1 MTNQR
6 VEHKNSFD
14 FLRLVA
20 ALLVFHSHQYALSGL
35 PEDVLPWIGT
45 TVSGLGVAAFFVISG
60 YLVSRSADR
69 SINPITFFTNRA
81 LRIMPGLTMN
91 VVFMVLLGAV
101 ITSIP
106 ISEYLTNKEV
116 YDFIFRNIFIAFNEP
131 SYSLP
136 GVFESN
142 PHDGVNG
149 SLWTLPY
156 EIGFYFI
163 LFVLFF
169 CVRDKTIKTIA
180 VLFLTLIAGSLVIS
194 RSFFP
199 DFNPVVHTWGWFL
212 VKPLAVNGLCF
223 CLGSLMHLTSK
234 NDISSLLPKIFAVSL
249 IFIFG
254 STSVFSAYLLF
265 CYAVLLVGETKFI
278 IIPKKIGDISYGVY
292 LYAFPIQQTVIY
304 YIGYENFYINY
315 ILSLFLTILSA
326 FLSWHYVEKTTLS
339 LKSTFSKR
347 SMGNAFL
354 PIP

>member
-1 MTNQR
+1 MANQR

-14 FLRLVA
+14 FLRLFA

-35 PEDVLPWIGT
+35 PERVLPWIGT
-45 TVSGLGVAAFFVISG
+45 TISGLGVAAFFVISG

-91 VVFMVLLGAV
+91 VVFMVLLGSA

-106 ISEYLTNKEV
+106 ISEYLTSKEV
-116 YDFIFRNIFIAFNEP
+116 FDFLFRNIFIAFNEP

-136 GVFESN
+136 GVFENN

-169 CVRDKTIKTIA
+169 CIRNKTTKTIA
-180 VLFLTLIAGSLVIS
+180 IFLLTLVTGCLVVS

-223 CLGSLMHLTSK
+223 CLGSLIHLTSNK
-234 NDISSLLPKIFAVSL
+234 NIAWLLPKVIAISL
-249 IFIFG
+249 LFMFG
-254 STSVFSAYLLF
+254 FTSQFSAYLLF
-265 CYAVLLVGETKFI
+265 CYMVLLLGETKFVV
-278 IIPKKIGDISYGVY
+278 IPKRIGDISYGVY

-304 YIGYENFYINY
+304 YVGYESFYINY
-315 ILSLFLTILSA
+315 MLSLFLTIFFA
-326 FLSWHYVEKTTLS
+326 FLSWHYVEKASLS
-339 LKSTFSKR
+339 LKPLFSKR
-347 SMGNAFL
+347 GIGTTFSAT
-354 PIP
+354 P